1 MRVLLLPVM
10 LGMCGLL
17 SLLFGAPHSVLM
29 GRTAVEMGGHTVVL
43 NDCHRTHMS
52 GQMPAIEAESSEQ
65 GIESYRFTPC
75 PGAEVVIE
83 GDTLSVNGTF
93 YGALNPES
101 VVLVNQ
107 GEVVVNGVMREPLP
121 LPQ

>member
-17 SLLFGAPHSVLM
+17 SLLFGGPHSALL
-29 GRTAVEMGGHTVVL
+29 GRTAAEMGGHTVVL
-43 NDCHRTHMS
+43 NDCHRAQMPGH
-52 GQMPAIEAESSEQ
+52 MPAIEAESSEE
-65 GIESYRFTPC
+65 GIESYRFAPC
-75 PGAEVVIE
+75 PGAEVLIE
-83 GDTLSVNGTF
+83 GEQLSVNGTF